1 LSQNIELTYKVI
13 KCLREE
19 VEYLAREQYKFTS
32 RSLARK
38 IKESGDIRKIN
49 AIIKKISKEGIIK
62 YNKKMKYYYLDV
74 EDKDKLDMY
83 MKELSDTL
91 ILSYDKPLNKIEPP
105 INVYKIVNGVGK
117 LVAQAKREG
126 ILKSIYHV
134 NGEENYEIIF
144 KTYKFAGFT
153 IKKMDEIIFEAYR
166 IGFMK
171 PIESFYKGE
180 NIIIKRIWGRE
191 IAILNSRKEK
201 IGCMKGL
208 GIEKATFT
216 CKEPLKKISIPLS
229 IALYAIKQLDVI
241 I

>member
-1 LSQNIELTYKVI
+1 MSLNIELTYKVV

-19 VEYLAREQYKFTS
+19 VKYSSRGQYRFTS
-32 RSLARK
+32 RSLAKK
-38 IKESGDIRKIN
+38 IKESGNIRKIN
-49 AIIKKISKEGIIK
+49 AIMKKLNSEGIIK
-62 YNKKMKYYYLDV
+62 YDGKMKYYYLDV
-74 EDKDKLDMY
+74 ENKDKLDMY
-83 MKELSDTL
+83 IRELSDTL
-91 ILSYDKPLNKIEPP
+91 ILSYDQPLSKIEPP
-105 INVYKIVNGVGK
+105 INVYKIVNGIGK

-126 ILKSIYHV
+126 VLKSIYHV

-144 KTYKFAGFT
+144 KMYKFAGFT
-153 IKKMDEIIFEAYR
+153 IKKRDEVIFEAYR

-191 IAILNSRKEK
+191 IAILNSKKEK

-216 CKEPLKKISIPLS
+216 CKELLKEVNIPLS
-229 IALYAIKQLDVI
+229 VALYAIKQLDVI